1 MSLYHI
7 SIIILSYLA
16 FVIFTIIAILI
27 AFNCRRVNNHNNRI
41 FEPYLTNSYIF
52 INIAGLFLFNRIFY
66 RSKLVFFSKKI
77 IGTYV

>member
-7 SIIILSYLA
+7 SIIIFSYLA

-41 FEPYLTNSYIF
+41 FEHDQTNSYIF
-52 INIAGLFLFNRIFY
+52 INIAGLFSLNRIFY
-66 RSKLVFFSKKI
+66 RSKWFFFSKI
-77 IGTYV
+77 ILGTNV